1 MIRKELEGLALH
13 KGAEQLVFLVVAVVK
28 SSTKYRAMQA
38 FSQVFFSGRVPSNKE
53 LDKTCTR
60 ATSVKG
66 DVGACSHGK
75 FYQWQEVKWWKI
87 GILLFLTKNIILIL
101 QFGLSKS
108 NLEPLK
114 IIKNE
119 TNIMCYFLQWAGLR
133 AAIPQ
138 MLN

>member
-1 MIRKELEGLALH
+1 MHQSHEPQGRCGGMLPREILPVPRGQMMENWY
-13 KGAEQLVFLVVAVVK
+13 F
-28 SSTKYRAMQA
+28 T
-38 FSQVFFSGRVPSNKE
+38 FF
-53 LDKTCTR
+53 D
-60 ATSVKG
+60 
-66 DVGACSHGK
+66 
-75 FYQWQEVKWWKI
+75 
-87 GILLFLTKNIILIL
+87 KNIILIL

>member
-1 MIRKELEGLALH
+1 MWGHAPTGNFACAKRSNSVMRNNKNIWIGRK
-13 KGAEQLVFLVVAVVK
+13 LVFYK
-28 SSTKYRAMQA
+28 T
-38 FSQVFFSGRVPSNKE
+38 FF
-53 LDKTCTR
+53 DKN
-60 ATSVKG
+60 V
-66 DVGACSHGK
+66 
-75 FYQWQEVKWWKI
+75 
-87 GILLFLTKNIILIL
+87 ILIL

>member
-1 MIRKELEGLALH
+1 MLPREILPVTRGQMMENWYFT
-13 KGAEQLVFLVVAVVK
+13 VF
-28 SSTKYRAMQA
+28 
-38 FSQVFFSGRVPSNKE
+38 
-53 LDKTCTR
+53 D
-60 ATSVKG
+60 
-66 DVGACSHGK
+66 
-75 FYQWQEVKWWKI
+75 
-87 GILLFLTKNIILIL
+87 KNIILIL

-138 MLN
+138 ILKV

>member
-1 MIRKELEGLALH
+1 
-13 KGAEQLVFLVVAVVK
+13 
-28 SSTKYRAMQA
+28 MQA
-38 FSQVFFSGRVPSNKE
+38 SSQVFFFGEGAIQQGDGQNMHQSHERQGGCGGMLPWEILPVPRGQMMENWYFAFF
-53 LDKTCTR
+53 D
-60 ATSVKG
+60 
-66 DVGACSHGK
+66 
-75 FYQWQEVKWWKI
+75 
-87 GILLFLTKNIILIL
+87 KNIILFL

-119 TNIMCYFLQWAGLR
+119 TNIVCYFLQWAGLR